1 MKYILDSQLFGGR
14 GASYTPGTDESSGQE
29 SVSIDRDFAARMN
42 VLMKRGKMSQDIV
55 LDNFRKMF
63 TEDSSRGRKEHLI
76 AVDENGF
83 TYALNHG
90 QRDSV
95 GYDRSEVVG
104 KFVIHNHPNGS
115 VFSRQDL
122 RGLRE
127 DKITGIVA
135 SGKSGDYVFRIGKK
149 FDYTGFDKALSKS
162 PVTNTVISKKGESS
176 AESFARTNH
185 ESHSWLKRNAKKYGY
200 TYEFRKKTV

>member
-95 GYDRSEVVG
+95 GYDRSEVAG

-185 ESHSWLKRNAKKYGY
+185 ESHSWLKRNEIGRAH
-200 TYEFRKKTV
+200 V

>member
-1 MKYILDSQLFGGR
+1 MKYILNNQLFGGR
-14 GASYTPGTDESSGQE
+14 GASYTPGTDESGDQE
-29 SVSIDRDFAARMN
+29 SGGTDRDFAARMN

-90 QRDSV
+90 QKGSV
-95 GYDRSEVVG
+95 GYSRSEVAG
-104 KFVIHNHPNGS
+104 KFVIHNHPNDS

-122 RGLRE
+122 RGLKE

-135 SGKSGDYVFRIGKK
+135 SGRSGDYIFRIGKK
-149 FDYTGFDKALSKS
+149 FDYAGFNKALSRS
-162 PVTNTVISKKGESS
+162 PVTNKVIVKKDEFPSESL
-176 AESFARTNH
+176 ARTNR
-185 ESHSWLKRNAKKYGY
+185 ESDSWLKRNAKKYGY
-200 TYEFRKKTV
+200 TYEFRKKKV

>member
-1 MKYILDSQLFGGR
+1 MKYILNIQMFGGR
-14 GASYTPGTDESSGQE
+14 GASYTPGTDKGGRKGSGVTE
-29 SVSIDRDFAARMN
+29 RDFAARMN
-42 VLMKRGKMSQDIV
+42 VLMKHGKMSQDIV

-63 TEDSSRGRKEHLI
+63 TEDSNRGGKEHLI

-90 QRDSV
+90 NEGSV
-95 GYDRSEVVG
+95 GYNRLEVSG
-104 KFVIHNHPNGS
+104 KLVIHNHPNDT

-122 RGLRE
+122 RGLKE

-149 FDYTGFDKALSKS
+149 FDYSGFDKALSKS
-162 PVTNTVISKKGESS
+162 PVTNTVIVKKGETAS
-176 AESFARTNH
+176 ESLARTNR

>member
-14 GASYTPGTDESSGQE
+14 GPSYTPGTDESSGQE

-95 GYDRSEVVG
+95 GYDRSEVAG

>member
-1 MKYILDSQLFGGR
+1 MKYILDGQLFGGR

-95 GYDRSEVVG
+95 GYDRSEVAG

>member
-14 GASYTPGTDESSGQE
+14 GASYTPGTDESFGQE
-29 SVSIDRDFAARMN
+29 SVSSDKDFAARMN

-95 GYDRSEVVG
+95 GYDRSEVAG

-135 SGKSGDYVFRIGKK
+135 SGKSGDYVFRIGNK
-149 FDYTGFDKALSKS
+149 FDYAGFDKALSKS

>member
-95 GYDRSEVVG
+95 GYDRSEVAG